1 MKSWFRNNDFWGK
14 KYTFFFVKKTFFVF
28 SKKHIF
34 KIFFESAIVWH
45 LPSKSINF
53 YGFFI
58 ITFFLN
64 FGELKIVTKMTLDMQ
79 NGISGVQFASTWG
92 RRNRK
97 KCVFSSKWAIIFQK
111 MFPFRKCLVRT
122 VSTSR
127 APNLQ
132 EPINRFMLCTQAG
145 WTSTF
150 RKCPRKCGRVPNC
163 NYRSIRMLCTQAG
176 WSSTFRKGPFQLRE
190 LRICKGINNCR
201 SILMLCTQAG
211 WS

>member
-1 MKSWFRNNDFWGK
+1 MDFLSSLFFSILANWKSSLRWLLTCK
-14 KYTFFFVKKTFFVF
+14 MVF
-28 SKKHIF
+28 P
-34 KIFFESAIVWH
+34 ESNLH
-45 LPSKSINF
+45 PL
-53 YGFFI
+53 
-58 ITFFLN
+58 
-64 FGELKIVTKMTLDMQ
+64 
-79 NGISGVQFASTWG
+79 GVVEIAKNVF
-92 RRNRK
+92 
-97 KCVFSSKWAIIFQK
+97 FSSKWAIIFQK

-163 NYRSIRMLCTQAG
+163 NYRSILMLCTQAG

>member
-111 MFPFRKCLVRT
+111 NVPFSKMSRPDGFYFESSEFAGTYQPVHALYTSGLDLNFPKMSPKMWESSELQLSIDSDALYSSGLELNFPKRT

-132 EPINRFMLCTQAG
+132 GN
-145 WTSTF
+145 
-150 RKCPRKCGRVPNC
+150 
-163 NYRSIRMLCTQAG
+163 
-176 WSSTFRKGPFQLRE
+176 
-190 LRICKGINNCR
+190 
-201 SILMLCTQAG
+201 
-211 WS
+211 